1 MQVIKLWDLDKPER
15 NKPGPTL
22 ERSIRVQQSGNAFPV
37 SALAV
42 LENLSQIA
50 VGLANGTVVLIS
62 GDLMRER
69 TTAQKIVHQNDEP
82 ITGTAQRTRKK
93 NYTQAYTDD

>member
-1 MQVIKLWDLDKPER
+1 M
-15 NKPGPTL
+15 
-22 ERSIRVQQSGNAFPV
+22 

-42 LENLSQIA
+42 LENLSQVA
-50 VGLANGTVVLIS
+50 VGLANGTVVLIY

-82 ITGTAQRTRKK
+82 ITGTFQPFGKSFCQEGKYAQLILLSSGTNCRLGDVCVRTWL
-93 NYTQAYTDD
+93 